1 MLESFHPGCRSQACS
16 QFIIDEG
23 QVLSVGEVG
32 IRDPMSC
39 TLLGPQ
45 AEDGHQ

>member
-1 MLESFHPGCRSQACS
+1 MLESFHPDSCRSQACS

-32 IRDPMSC
+32 IRDLMS
-39 TLLGPQ
+39 TARATG
-45 AEDGHQ
+45 